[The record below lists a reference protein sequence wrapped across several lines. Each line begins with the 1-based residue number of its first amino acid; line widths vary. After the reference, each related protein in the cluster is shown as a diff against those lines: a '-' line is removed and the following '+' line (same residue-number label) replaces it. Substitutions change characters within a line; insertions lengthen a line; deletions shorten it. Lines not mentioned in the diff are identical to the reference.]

1 MKASIFVAFFMPTH
15 RVKKSR
21 GARMEENQLENL
33 STKQMIEKY
42 SMKILVGLLIAE
54 LCPFEL

>member
-1 MKASIFVAFFMPTH
+1 
-15 RVKKSR
+15 
-21 GARMEENQLENL
+21 MEENQLEKS